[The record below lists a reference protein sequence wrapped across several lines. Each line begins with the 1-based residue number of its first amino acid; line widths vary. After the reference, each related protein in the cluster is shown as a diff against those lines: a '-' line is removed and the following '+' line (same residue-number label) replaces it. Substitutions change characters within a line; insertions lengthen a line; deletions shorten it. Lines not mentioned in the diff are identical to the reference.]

1 MIFACE
7 CYLEYGYSSY
17 IKKIIWGEAY
27 FLTLIGYWTKIDVG
41 FNWFD
46 VNSEWIYYVVL

>member
-17 IKKIIWGEAY
+17 IKKIFWGGTYSLNE
-27 FLTLIGYWTKIDVG
+27 
-41 FNWFD
+41 
-46 VNSEWIYYVVL
+46 E